1 MQEVYCLLALSLDTM
16 AFVRETRNMQLQNK
30 FFPEIPRTVW
40 VLGFVSLLTDISSE
54 MINSLLPLFL
64 VSALGANVLTV
75 GIIEGI
81 AEATASVLKVFSGV
95 LSDYLGHRKG
105 LAVFGYGL
113 STFVKP
119 LFAVAS
125 SPSGVL
131 IARFGDRLGKGIR
144 VAPRDALVAD
154 STTSEVRGAAYGLRQ
169 SLDTIGAFLGPLT
182 AFVLMAASQNNF
194 RLVFWLALIPGFLAV
209 ALLTVGISE
218 PTETQTKRSNP
229 LQWETL
235 RSLGQKYW
243 VLVAVALLFNLG
255 NSSNAFLLLRAE
267 QIGISASLIPLTFVV
282 MNMAYSFSAYPI
294 GILSDRLGK
303 FGLLI
308 GGFLLYAL
316 VYLGFAFAQAPWQV
330 WGLFALY
337 GLHLGMSK
345 GLLLALVANSIPA
358 NLRGTAFGFF
368 NLAVGIALLPASF
381 LAGGLWEIL
390 GAEATFIVG
399 SLFAIAAVL
408 LLVSQRNKY

>member
-1 MQEVYCLLALSLDTM
+1 
-16 AFVRETRNMQLQNK
+16 MQLQNK
-30 FFPEIPRTVW
+30 FFQTIPRTVW

-54 MINSLLPLFL
+54 MINSILPLFL
-64 VSALGANVLTV
+64 VSVLGANVLTV

-81 AEATASVLKVFSGV
+81 AEATASVLKIFSGA

-105 LAVFGYGL
+105 LAIFGYGL

-119 LFAVAS
+119 LFAIATS
-125 SPSGVL
+125 STGVL
-131 IARFGDRLGKGIR
+131 IARFGDRIGKGIR

-154 STTSEVRGAAYGLRQ
+154 STNAEVRGAAYGLRQ
-169 SLDTIGAFLGPLT
+169 SLDTIGAFLGPLA
-182 AFVLMAASQNNF
+182 AFILMAAFQNNF

-209 ALLTVGISE
+209 ALLTVGVSE
-218 PTETQTKRSNP
+218 PKAEQTQVSRSNP

-267 QIGISASLIPLTFVV
+267 QIGISASLIPLTLVV

-294 GILSDRLGK
+294 GILSDRLGR
-303 FGLLI
+303 FWLLV

-316 VYLGFAFAQAPWQV
+316 VYLGFAFVQAPWQV

-358 NLRGTAFGFF
+358 NLRGTAFGFL
-368 NLAVGIALLPASF
+368 NLAVGLALLPASL
-381 LAGGLWEIL
+381 LAGGLWQTL
-390 GAEATFIVG
+390 GAEATFIAG
-399 SLFAIAAVL
+399 SLFAIASVL
-408 LLVSQRNKY
+408 LLITQKNKY

>member
-1 MQEVYCLLALSLDTM
+1 
-16 AFVRETRNMQLQNK
+16 MQLQNQ
-30 FFPEIPRTVW
+30 FFPKIPRTVW

-54 MINSLLPLFL
+54 MINSVLPLFL

-81 AEATASVLKVFSGV
+81 AEATASVLKIFSGA

-119 LFAVAS
+119 LFAIAT
-125 SPSGVL
+125 SPTGVL

-154 STTSEVRGAAYGLRQ
+154 STSPEVRGAAYGLRQ

-182 AFVLMAASQNNF
+182 AFALMAGSENNF

-209 ALLTVGISE
+209 ALLTVGVSE
-218 PTETQTKRSNP
+218 PGASETQGKRSNP
-229 LQWETL
+229 LQWEAL
-235 RSLGQKYW
+235 GSLGQKYW

-267 QIGISASLIPLTFVV
+267 QIGISASLIPLTLVV

-294 GILSDRLGK
+294 GILSDRLGR
-303 FGLLI
+303 FGLLV
-308 GGFLLYAL
+308 GGFILYAF
-316 VYLGFAFAQAPWQV
+316 VYLGFAFVQAPWQV

-358 NLRGTAFGFF
+358 NLRGTAFGFL

-381 LAGGLWEIL
+381 LAGGLWETL
-390 GAEATFIVG
+390 GAEATFIAG

-408 LLVSQRNKY
+408 LLVSQRNKYTT

>member
-1 MQEVYCLLALSLDTM
+1 
-16 AFVRETRNMQLQNK
+16 MQLQNK
-30 FFPEIPRTVW
+30 FFQTIPRTVW

-54 MINSLLPLFL
+54 MINSVLPLFL
-64 VSALGANVLTV
+64 VSVLGANVLTV

-81 AEATASVLKVFSGV
+81 AEATASVLKIFSGA

-119 LFAVAS
+119 LFAVAT
-125 SPSGVL
+125 SPTGVL
-131 IARFGDRLGKGIR
+131 IARFGDRIGKGIR

-154 STTSEVRGAAYGLRQ
+154 STSAEVRGAAYGLRQ
-169 SLDTIGAFLGPLT
+169 SLDTIGAFLGPLAAFMLMT
-182 AFVLMAASQNNF
+182 ASENNF
-194 RLVFWLALIPGFLAV
+194 RLVFWLALIPGFFAV
-209 ALLTVGISE
+209 ALLTVGVRE
-218 PTETQTKRSNP
+218 PQTSETQENRSNP
-229 LQWETL
+229 LQWQAL
-235 RSLGQKYW
+235 RSLGQRYW
-243 VLVAVALLFNLG
+243 VLVIVALLFNLG

-267 QIGISASLIPLTFVV
+267 QTGISASLIPLTL
-282 MNMAYSFSAYPI
+282 MAINITYSFSAYPI
-294 GILSDRLGK
+294 GILSDRVGK
-303 FGLLI
+303 FGLLV

-316 VYLGFAFAQAPWQV
+316 VYLGFAFVQTPWQA

-358 NLRGTAFGFF
+358 NLRGTAFGFL
-368 NLAVGIALLPASF
+368 NLAVGLALLPASL
-381 LAGGLWEIL
+381 LAGGLWQTL
-390 GAEATFIVG
+390 GAEATFIAG
-399 SLFAIAAVL
+399 SLFALAAVL